1 METAEGRRL
10 SELSRAIRESSL
22 KRLNRVPAGRENW
35 RLAPGALSFGE
46 IARHLVGA
54 DLWLFRK
61 LRDPLLPAMTARAGA
76 LEIANRQQ
84 YREILAELAEVGE
97 SRAKLLASLTG
108 EKLAQTLPD
117 ERFGG
122 EVTVWWVIARGNLD
136 HEAHHRGQIA
146 AALRVLEGRGSSR
159 ERAPVASPA
168 RS

>member
-1 METAEGRRL
+1 MATSEGKRL
-10 SELSRAIRESSL
+10 SDLSRAVRESSL
-22 KRLNRVPAGRENW
+22 KRLRRVPAGRENW

-46 IARHLVGA
+46 IARHLVDA

-61 LRDPLLPAMTARAGA
+61 LRDPLLPPLRAQAGG

-84 YREILAELAEVGE
+84 FREILAELVEVGE
-97 SRAKLLASLTG
+97 SRAKLLAGLED
-108 EKLAQTLPD
+108 EKLAETVPD

-122 EVTVWWVIARGNLD
+122 DVTIWWVIARGNLD

-146 AALRVLEGRGSSR
+146 AALRVLEGRGQSR
-159 ERAPVASPA
+159 ERAAVGSPA